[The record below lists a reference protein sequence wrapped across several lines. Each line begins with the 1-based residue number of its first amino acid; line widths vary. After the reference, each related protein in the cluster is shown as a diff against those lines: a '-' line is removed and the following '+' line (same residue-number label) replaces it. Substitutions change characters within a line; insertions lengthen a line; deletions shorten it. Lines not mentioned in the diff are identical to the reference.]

1 MNNTEEV
8 MRKLI
13 KEAIKEY
20 GKEQKEEKKMFH
32 LCVAFHMYRTFR
44 KINFVK

>member
-20 GKEQKEEKKMFH
+20 GKEQKEEKKKNVLH
-32 LCVAFHMYRTFR
+32 KTKLLIKNY
-44 KINFVK
+44 N